1 MVHVTARVRE
11 ILDHDGRLIEVLWL
25 DANGEEYRT
34 YIRQVDDPV
43 DEEDRCPTDRADPLL
58 ARMTARR
65 SPVTR

>member
-43 DEEDRCPTDRADPLL
+43 DEVPQNAGKVAPLGL
-58 ARMTARR
+58 G
-65 SPVTR
+65 